1 LEGAFRFLFAFLLRD
16 QETQPEVFDMDLQLA
31 DKVALVT
38 AASKGLGKA
47 SARQLALEGAKV
59 VMCAR
64 SDVLE
69 TAALDIR
76 DETEAEIVTVRADVT
91 AQADIENLVQHTIDT
106 FGRIDVLVINA
117 GGPNP
122 GNFLDLTLADWEAGI
137 QLTLMSAVRLCYEV
151 VPHMLEQGS
160 GNIIAI
166 ESISVRQPIDK
177 LILSNSLRMAVIGM
191 LKSMANE
198 LGPHGIRINAIN
210 PTFTWTERVEQL
222 LKNRAAE
229 KGTDISQEAE
239 AIAATI
245 PLRRM
250 GDVEEF
256 GKAVAWLASPASS
269 YIHGHG
275 LMFDGGATRSSI

>member
-1 LEGAFRFLFAFLLRD
+1 
-16 QETQPEVFDMDLQLA
+16 
-31 DKVALVT
+31 
-38 AASKGLGKA
+38 
-47 SARQLALEGAKV
+47 
-59 VMCAR
+59 MCAR

-69 TAALDIR
+69 QSVSEIR
-76 DETEAEIVTVRADVT
+76 GESSSEVVPVRADVT
-91 AQADIENLVQHTIDT
+91 VQEDIERLVQRTVDQ
-106 FGRIDVLVINA
+106 FGRIDILVINA
-117 GGPNP
+117 GGPAP
-122 GNFLDLTLADWEAGI
+122 GNFLDLTLADWEDGI

-177 LILSNSLRMAVIGM
+177 LILSNSVRMAVIGM

-198 LGPHGIRINAIN
+198 FGPKGIRINVIN

-222 LKNRAAE
+222 LKNRAADR
-229 KGTDISQEAE
+229 GTDVAQEAD

-256 GKAVAWLASPASS
+256 GRAVAWLASSASS

>member
-1 LEGAFRFLFAFLLRD
+1 
-16 QETQPEVFDMDLQLA
+16 MDLQLA

-38 AASKGLGKA
+38 AASRGLGRA
-47 SARQLALEGAKV
+47 SARQLAREGASV

-64 SDVLE
+64 GAALEQAASDIRLE
-69 TAALDIR
+69 TNSQVLA
-76 DETEAEIVTVRADVT
+76 VRADVT
-91 AQADIENLVQHTIDT
+91 LQADIERLVQHTIKK
-106 FGRIDVLVINA
+106 FGKIDILVINA
-117 GGPNP
+117 GGPPP
-122 GNFLDLTLADWEAGI
+122 GNFLDVTIADWEKAI

-151 VPHMLEQGS
+151 VPQMLEQGS
-160 GNIIAI
+160 GSIVAV

-177 LILSNSLRMAVIGM
+177 LILSNSIRMAVIGM

-198 LGPHGIRINAIN
+198 FGPQGIRINSIN

-222 LKNRAAE
+222 LKRRAADN
-229 KGTDISQEAE
+229 GTDIEQEA
-239 AIAATI
+239 AAVAATI

-256 GKAVAWLASPASS
+256 GRAVAWLASPASS

-275 LMFDGGATRSSI
+275 LMFDGGATRASI